1 MNDLNRFFPAI
12 LGALAILGCLLPFGD
27 KGNLFS
33 LPDAIAQAG
42 NPVGFMGSGSRA
54 SGVNGASLTFAVWI
68 ARLVFLVP
76 IVAVWVIVQN
86 FRGNVGKALQ
96 WAAAATWI
104 LVRILVPYFV
114 SRALLASMPPFLRDM
129 ANAFGGNNSTFFSL
143 NFGIGGWVLILSGVG
158 MALLAKGLLRFPQ
171 PSSSSPTT

>member
-1 MNDLNRFFPAI
+1 MSLVVVKVVFFFPAI
-12 LGALAILGCLLPFGD
+12 TGSWIKDGLAGEAWLPGGPGQGMGGAGIHAAAAAAAKAPL
-27 KGNLFS
+27 
-33 LPDAIAQAG
+33 
-42 NPVGFMGSGSRA
+42 
-54 SGVNGASLTFAVWI
+54 AVWI

-114 SRALLASMPPFLRDM
+114 SRALLASMPPFFRDM
-129 ANAFGGNNSTFFSL
+129 ANAFGGNNSTFFSP
-143 NFGIGGWVLILSGVG
+143 NFGIGGWVLILSRVG
-158 MALLAKGLLRFPQ
+158 MALLA
-171 PSSSSPTT
+171 